1 MATTEP
7 LLPFSDEPCDREPAL
22 GEAVTEVGPLRN
34 PDGCV
39 LLCPDCSCRRL
50 LDERRSKLAAD
61 TGT

>member
-7 LLPFSDEPCDREPAL
+7 LLPFSDEPCEREPAL
-22 GEAVTEVGPLRN
+22 DEAAAEVGPLRN

-50 LDERRSKLAAD
+50 LDERRSRLAAD

>member
-1 MATTEP
+1 MAATEP
-7 LLPFSDEPCDREPAL
+7 LPPFSDEPCARKPAL
-22 GEAVTEVGPLRN
+22 DEAAAEVGPLRN

-61 TGT
+61 TGI